1 MKNLLDALR
10 HTRLLPIRHIRAR
23 PRLFVSIAIG
33 ILAYFVLPETGRL
46 VTRLLL
52 SWNLATLF
60 FLISIGV
67 MMAQANHEKIRRNAA
82 LQDEGQYA
90 VLVLTSLAAVASLAA
105 IVMQLGLVKET
116 TGLLKAFHIG
126 LAFTT
131 IVTAWAF
138 IHVMFALHYAHEY
151 FDEWRSQNDGVP
163 QLRGGLE
170 IIGLDDYPD
179 YLDFAYYSFTIGV
192 ANATAD
198 INLTS
203 PQMRRITLAH
213 SILSFF
219 FNLALL
225 GLTINIAA
233 GLI

>member
-1 MKNLLDALR
+1 MSRLFHALR
-10 HTRLLPIRHIRAR
+10 HSRLLPIRYIRAR
-23 PRLFVSIAIG
+23 PRLFLSLAIG
-33 ILAYFVLPETGRL
+33 ILTNFVLPETARL
-46 VTRLLL
+46 VTRLLV

-60 FLISIGV
+60 FLISIGI
-67 MMAQANHEKIRRNAA
+67 MMMHANHEKIRRNAA
-82 LQDEGQYA
+82 LHDEGQYTI
-90 VLVLTSLAAVASLAA
+90 LVLSSVAAIASLAA
-105 IVMQLGLVKET
+105 IVAQLGLVKES
-116 TGLLKAFHIG
+116 TGLLKAFHIA

-151 FDEWRSQNDGVP
+151 FEEWRSQKDSEP

-170 IIGLDDYPD
+170 IIGLADYPD
-179 YLDFAYYSFTIGV
+179 YLDFAYYAFTVGV

-198 INLTS
+198 INITS
-203 PQMRRITLAH
+203 RQMRRITLAH

>member
-10 HTRLLPIRHIRAR
+10 HSRLLPIRHIRAR
-23 PRLFVSIAIG
+23 PRLFLSIAIG
-33 ILAYFVLPETGRL
+33 ILAYFVLPETARL

-60 FLISIGV
+60 FLVSIGV

-116 TGLLKAFHIG
+116 TGLLKAFHIS

-151 FDEWRSQNDGVP
+151 FEEWKSQKDGEP

-179 YLDFAYYSFTIGV
+179 YLDFAYFSFTVGV

-203 PQMRRITLAH
+203 RQMRRITLAH